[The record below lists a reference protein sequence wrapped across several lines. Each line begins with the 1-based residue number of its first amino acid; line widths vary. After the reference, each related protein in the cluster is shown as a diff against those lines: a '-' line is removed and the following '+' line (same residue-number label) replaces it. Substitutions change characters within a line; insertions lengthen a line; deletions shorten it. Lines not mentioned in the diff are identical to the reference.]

1 MVDLLVGAPFR
12 GIHSSSPAADRPHTR
27 GDPVTAPVLPDLGP
41 EGSLKFQ
48 RTAAGA
54 DALAHS
60 FLDNLFFV
68 QGRSRERAT
77 INDLYMAL
85 AHTVRDRLV
94 ERWIQTVL
102 NYRAQDVR
110 VVCYLSAEFLT
121 GPHLANNLINLGIYD
136 EAEEA
141 MRKLG
146 LDLEVLI
153 EQEEEPG
160 LGNGGLGRLASCF
173 MDSLATLDIPAIGY
187 GISYE
192 YGIFD
197 QEIRDG
203 WQVETADKWLR
214 LGNPWAL
221 QRPEDAVAVGFGGRT
236 ETQSDGGGKF
246 HVRWIPDKVV
256 RGVPNDTP
264 ILGYR
269 TNTANTMRLW
279 SAQAVESFNFESF
292 NTGDFFAAV
301 RNKVDS
307 ESISKILYPNDE
319 QIQGKQLRLEQ
330 QFFFVSCS
338 LQHIIKIQN
347 AQDRPLA
354 DLHRNFTVQMNDTHP
369 SIAVAELMRLLVDE
383 NFMEWDAA
391 WNVTTRTLS
400 YTNHTLLPEALEKW
414 PVSLFGAL
422 LPRHLEIVTEINRRH
437 LDEVRSRFPGDE
449 DRLRRLSILDESGE
463 RYVRMAHLAVLGS
476 HAVNGV
482 AALHTELLKTRVL
495 RDFYELTPEKFS
507 NKTNGVTPRRW
518 MVRSNPH
525 LARLLTARVGQSWV
539 YDLEKLRKLE
549 NLTGDSDF
557 AREWREI
564 KLHNKQRLAAYI
576 HHTLDIAVDPSS
588 MFDVL
593 VKRLHEYKRQHLKVL
608 HILTLYK
615 RIQHNP
621 HAATQP
627 RTFIFGGKAAPGYRM
642 AKLIIKL
649 IHSVAEA
656 IHADPLVRDRLKIVF
671 LPNYNVKLG
680 HRVYPAADL
689 SEQISL
695 AGLEASGTGNMKF
708 AMNGALTIGTLDG
721 ANIEIREE
729 VGADNFFLFG
739 LTAEEVERKKS
750 EGYNPRAL
758 YEANSSLKEIV
769 DSLANGEFSRG
780 DRGLFNPL
788 IQSLLNYDP
797 FMLLADYQSYID
809 CQDQV
814 DQAFQD
820 VDRWTRMS
828 ILNVARIGKFSSDR
842 AIRDY
847 CADIWKTW
855 PVKIEI

>member
-1 MVDLLVGAPFR
+1 M
-12 GIHSSSPAADRPHTR
+12 
-27 GDPVTAPVLPDLGP
+27 TAPALPDLGP
-41 EGSLKFQ
+41 EGSLKTQ
-48 RTAAGA
+48 RTAAGS

-68 QGRSRERAT
+68 QGRSRDRAT
-77 INDLYMAL
+77 FNDLYMAL

-136 EAEEA
+136 EADEA

-146 LDLEVLI
+146 LDLETLI
-153 EQEEEPG
+153 EQEAEPG
-160 LGNGGLGRLASCF
+160 LGNGGLGRLAACF

-187 GISYE
+187 GIRYE

-203 WQVETADKWLR
+203 WQAETTDKWLR

-221 QRPEDAVAVGFGGRT
+221 ERPEDAFEVQFGGHT
-236 ETQSDGGGKF
+236 ERYADDHGHF
-246 HVRWIPDKVV
+246 RVRWTPEKLV
-256 RGVPNDTP
+256 RGIPNDTP

-279 SAQAVESFNFESF
+279 SAQAVESFNIESF

-301 RNKVDS
+301 RDKVDS
-307 ESISKILYPNDE
+307 ENISKILYPNDE

-338 LQHIIKIQN
+338 LQHIVKIQK
-347 AQDRPLA
+347 AQERPLA
-354 DLHRNFTVQMNDTHP
+354 DLYRTFTIQMNDTHP
-369 SIAVAELMRLLVDE
+369 AIAVAELMRLLVDE
-383 NFMEWDAA
+383 NAMDWDAA
-391 WNVTTRTLS
+391 WHVTTQTLS
-400 YTNHTLLPEALEKW
+400 YTNHTLMPEALEKW

-422 LPRHLEIVTEINRRH
+422 LPRHLEIIEEINRRH
-437 LDEVRSRFPGDE
+437 LDDVRSRYPGDE
-449 DRLRRLSILDESGE
+449 DRARRLAIIDDSGE
-463 RYVRMAHLAVLGS
+463 RYVRMAHLATLGS

-482 AALHTELLKTRVL
+482 AALHSELLKSRVL

-518 MVRSNPH
+518 MVLANPR
-525 LARLLTARVGQSWV
+525 LAHLLTGRLGTSWIH
-539 YDLEKLRKLE
+539 DLEKLRKLE
-549 NLTGDSDF
+549 PLVDDADF
-557 AREWREI
+557 AREWRSI
-564 KLHNKQRLAAYI
+564 KHHNKQRLAAYI
-576 HHTLDIAVDPSS
+576 FQSLGIAVDPDS

-593 VKRLHEYKRQHLKVL
+593 VKRIHEYKRQHLKVL

-615 RIQHNP
+615 RIQRHP
-621 HAATQP
+621 DIAMQP
-627 RTFIFGGKAAPGYRM
+627 RTFIFGGKAAPGYHM

-649 IHSVAEA
+649 IHSVAA
-656 IHADPLVRDRLKIVF
+656 VIHGDPLVRDRIRVIF
-671 LPNYNVKLG
+671 LPNFNVTLG
-680 HRVYPAADL
+680 QRVYPAADL

-708 AMNGALTIGTLDG
+708 AMNGALTVGTLDG

-739 LTAEEVERKKS
+739 LTAQEVEQKRA
-750 EGYNPRAL
+750 EGYNPRSL
-758 YEANSSLKEIV
+758 YESNSHLREVI
-769 DSLANGEFSRG
+769 DSLAAGEFSHG
-780 DRGLFNPL
+780 DRGLFEPL
-788 IQSLLNYDP
+788 VQSLLTSDP
-797 FMLLADYQSYID
+797 FMLFADYQSYID
-809 CQDQV
+809 CQDHIDQV
-814 DQAFQD
+814 FKDAD
-820 VDRWTRMS
+820 HWTRMS
-828 ILNVARIGKFSSDR
+828 LLNVARIGKFSSDR